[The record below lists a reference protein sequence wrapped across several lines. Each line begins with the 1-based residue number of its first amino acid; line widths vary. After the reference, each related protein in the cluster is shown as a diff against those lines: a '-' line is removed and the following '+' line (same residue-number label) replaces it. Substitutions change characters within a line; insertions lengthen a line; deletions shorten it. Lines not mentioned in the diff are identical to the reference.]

1 MAVDR
6 ETLIKRLETICN
18 GACAGDTEAVAKVK
32 QIRDAAE
39 AGDERAKQ
47 ALAGL
52 RHLYWSKQ
60 EDTASWDVAEAIYR
74 QTAKGN
80 PRAKGLTVALIARA
94 KSGDAAAKA
103 TWGRLKAIHGSTK
116 PNALFPSG
124 PGEARE
130 EGYGMPEENLP
141 GIAVGGYGYHGGG
154 YGHGGGLGTPSRNV
168 AARLVGG
175 QSGPNLVGAESW
187 GGPLHVHERRAPQS
201 GPNIIGGYG
210 VRPSGLGSPSRN
222 AAARL
227 VGRNTMH
234 GEVSGIGGYA
244 VRPSGLGSNSR
255 SVANRLVGGPS
266 LVGGPRRVI
275 GGEIVGGIPVRAANG
290 LVVGR
295 RPVIIGGELTRAQ
308 IQDLAD
314 LMERASR
321 ARVALLISASIASR
335 TTTTTTAGPSAIQ
348 RASAAPTTFLSR
360 AVSTSVLNPYTSKY
374 GAAYQEGVVAI
385 PEPISPPPPPSWI

>member
-6 ETLIKRLETICN
+6 ETLIKRLDTICN
-18 GACAGDTEAVAKVK
+18 GACAGDAEAVAKVK

-39 AGDERAKQ
+39 AGDDRAKQ

-52 RHLYWSKQ
+52 RHLYWKKQ

-141 GIAVGGYGYHGGG
+141 GVAVGGYGYHGGG
-154 YGHGGGLGTPSRNV
+154 YGHGGGLGAPSRNV

-187 GGPLHVHERRAPQS
+187 GGSLRAHERRSPQS
-201 GPNIIGGYG
+201 GPNIIGGYN
-210 VRPSGLGSPSRN
+210 VHSSGLGSPSRN

-234 GEVSGIGGYA
+234 GEISGIGGYA

-255 SVANRLVGGPS
+255 RASNRLVGGPS
-266 LVGGPRRVI
+266 LV

-295 RPVIIGGELTRAQ
+295 RPVIIGGALTQAQ

-321 ARVALLISASIASR
+321 ARVLIAAVVARITS
-335 TTTTTTAGPSAIQ
+335 TTTTMGPSTIQ
-348 RASAAPTTFLSR
+348 QASAAPTTFLSR
-360 AVSTSVLNPYTSKY
+360 AVSTSVLNPYQSKY
-374 GAAYQEGVVAI
+374 GTSYKEGVGL
-385 PEPISPPPPPSWI
+385 